1 MMILSLAPGRKKL
14 IFVPLEKA
22 AGQVECVCVGGRLG
36 LVFES

>member
-22 AGQVECVCVGGRLG
+22 AGQVECGGGEIRTCL
-36 LVFES
+36 

>member
-22 AGQVECVCVGGRLG
+22 AGQVECWGGGRLG